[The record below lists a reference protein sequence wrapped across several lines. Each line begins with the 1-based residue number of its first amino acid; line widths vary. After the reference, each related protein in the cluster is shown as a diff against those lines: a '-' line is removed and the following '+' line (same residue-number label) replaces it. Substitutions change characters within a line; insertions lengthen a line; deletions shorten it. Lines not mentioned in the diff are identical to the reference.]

1 MPIQS
6 INIGNYA
13 NDSTG
18 DDLRTAFQKVNANF
32 TELSVTATVGNAVNL
47 GSGTGIFKD
56 KNLTNLEF
64 KTLTSNDNSVTFF
77 STGATVDLVANTT
90 VHNDTTPSL
99 GGNLNLNNFYTYGG
113 DVRNTMWGLDL
124 RIINSLLLIMLKSN
138 TVKID
143 FGSFTS
149 PVGISGAIPRGY
161 SLDFGYITAPSGS
174 NVVDFG
180 TFN

>member
-1 MPIQS
+1 MPIQT

-32 TELSVTATVGNAVNL
+32 TELAVTASVGNGANL

-56 KNLTNLEF
+56 KNLTTLQF
-64 KTLTSNDNSVTFF
+64 KTLTSTDNSITFF
-77 STGATVDLVANTT
+77 PTGTTVNFVANTK
-90 VHNDTTPSL
+90 VLNDATPAL

-113 DVRNTMWGLDL
+113 DIKNDVWGLDL

-138 TVKID
+138 TIKLD
-143 FGSFTS
+143 LGSFLF
-149 PVGISGAIPRGY
+149 PVGISEAVPLGY
-161 SLDFGYITAPSGS
+161 KLDFGYITDSFGS

-180 TFN
+180 TF

>member
-32 TELSVTATVGNAVNL
+32 TELSVTAIVGNAVNV
-47 GSGTGIFKD
+47 GIGTGIFKD

-64 KTLTSNDNSVTFF
+64 KTLTSNNNSVTFF
-77 STGATVDLVANTT
+77 PTTSTVDLVANTKLQ
-90 VHNDTTPSL
+90 NDANPEL
-99 GGNLNLNNFYTYGG
+99 GGNLNLNNFFIYGG
-113 DVRNTMWGLDL
+113 DVKNTVWNLDL

-138 TVKID
+138 TIHID
-143 FGSFTS
+143 FGTFNE
-149 PVGISGAIPRGY
+149 PVGQSNETPRGY
-161 SLDFGYITAPSGS
+161 MLDFGYITTPYGS

-180 TFN
+180 KF